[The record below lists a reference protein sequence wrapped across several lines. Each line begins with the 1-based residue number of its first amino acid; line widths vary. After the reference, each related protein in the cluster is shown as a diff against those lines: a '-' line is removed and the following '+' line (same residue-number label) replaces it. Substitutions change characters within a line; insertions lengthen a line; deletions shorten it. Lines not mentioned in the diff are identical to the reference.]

1 MKHPSYL
8 DFLSGNPLD
17 YFLKMGAQQE
27 GNNRLS
33 SWKEIAAYLDCDV
46 RTCRRWEMSKG
57 LPVHRIGES
66 EKARVFAFRHELDHW
81 LKNQAQNNNHKHLSK
96 KEKYSLRWYHSVA
109 VFLILAGAAAAY
121 FTISALSY
129 NHVPFDFRI
138 DRSQLIILNQE
149 GRELW
154 RYDTGLENLLREQS
168 YRACWQYK
176 RRFEGDRVE
185 FPLLAIKDINQDGKV
200 EVLFSIQTQ
209 NEINEGTLICFNHTG
224 EEMWRFLGG
233 RELTFGDK
241 LYSQDY
247 RIKGFMLYD
256 LARDGNSEILVIS
269 VHKPDFPCQLAILD
283 HNGKKQS
290 EYWNAGYLMDIEFHD
305 LDQNDNNEMIVA
317 GMNNEYGRGCLMV
330 FDPLDIQGFSPQ
342 TNPQYNCKELQ
353 PGSFT
358 HYILFPRT
366 DVRQEYPI
374 DAIVSI
380 SLMNS
385 GGLSLVTDLDHLIYE
400 LKPDLSIHRVSLTN
414 TFKAL
419 HSEARLAGKIDSV
432 LDEIYEKKLMEDL
445 SYFDGEGWVS
455 KPTRCQRQ
463 LD

>member
-1 MKHPSYL
+1 
-8 DFLSGNPLD
+8 
-17 YFLKMGAQQE
+17 MGAQQE
-27 GNNRLS
+27 GNNRLA

-66 EKARVFAFRHELDHW
+66 EKARVYAFRDELDQW
-81 LKNQAQNNNHKHLSK
+81 LKNQAQDNNHKHLSK
-96 KEKYSLRWYHSVA
+96 QGKYSLRWYHSVI
-109 VFLILAGAAAAY
+109 VFLILVGAAAAY
-121 FTISALSY
+121 FALSALSY

-138 DRSQLIILNQE
+138 DRSQLVILNQE

-154 RYDTGLENLLREQS
+154 RYDTGLENLAKTRLYREH
-168 YRACWQYK
+168 WQYK
-176 RRFEGDRVE
+176 RRLENDMVD
-185 FPLLAIKDINQDGKV
+185 FPLLIIKDINQDGKA

-209 NEINEGTLICFNHTG
+209 NEINEGTLICFNHVG

-247 RIKGFMLYD
+247 RIKGFMLFD
-256 LARDGNSEILVIS
+256 IDKDGKLEILILS

-283 HNGKKQS
+283 HKGTKQS
-290 EYWNAGYLMDIEFHD
+290 EYWNAGYLMDIEFFD
-305 LDQNDNNEMIVA
+305 LDQDDKEEMIIA
-317 GMNNEYGRGCLMV
+317 GMNNEYGKGCLLV
-330 FDPLDIQGFSPQ
+330 FDPMDIKGFSPQ
-342 TNPQYNCKELQ
+342 INPQYDCKELQ
-353 PGSFT
+353 SGSYT
-358 HYILFPRT
+358 HCILFPRT

-385 GGLSLVTDLDHLIYE
+385 GGLSLASDLAHLIYE

-419 HSEARLAGKIDSV
+419 HNEARIAGRIDSV
-432 LDEIYEKKLMEDL
+432 LDEFYEKRLMEGL
-445 SYFDGEGWVS
+445 LYFDGEGWGS
-455 KPTRCQRQ
+455 KPTNCRQ
-463 LD
+463 